1 MDKDQ
6 ILFDESDTI
15 DAATVAVAVHDAVT
29 NMADSFRA
37 DTEEPDGKT
46 QADDKSSAPIAAL
59 EDASFFDET
68 ASMSAQAINAAAA
81 FFDET
86 DAIDAKAVLEAADAQ
101 GPGEASDG
109 RTGKITFLEPGM
121 AAALSG
127 SDESDGSDDS
137 DDMDGGAEEPGETG
151 ETGKIVFTDSPRPAA
166 GAHEDAD
173 DEDDEDDSDAFGSEA
188 GDRSDI
194 DDEDDEVD
202 EDEPDIDDED
212 RHAGPHA
219 RYGYEADDLDD
230 IDDIDTDDRE
240 DRYPYNAD
248 EDEDDD
254 DDEYDDRG
262 AGGFIGWIRGL
273 TFIDYAIGIGAV
285 AVAAAVILFASRYM
299 QIRHTDEQRADFR
312 SIGAQ
317 LSEIDFIENG
327 KIQAI
332 ADAKQQR
339 DIAAAQAE
347 ELKKEEEQIISLA
360 GTIPVTLDLSSV
372 QKDLKIKFHMG
383 DSGTLLTGVP
393 FTALVTSPS
402 GSVETYT
409 DTDMDGMIYETD
421 MTAGEY
427 QVAMQPLLTEEM
439 KKDVRSEEFR
449 KYAKYLLPSEAQ
461 RVTVK
466 DKIEYKKVEV
476 ADEIK
481 QESQINV
488 AQEDTARNDTVVE
501 SVIQDTV
508 EWVDSTKTEEAAAG
522 GEISDDYEEVSKD
535 EITDPYRN
543 VQARANVITGN
554 FRLLA
559 EITSA
564 SENTDDGVQ
573 SVGNTLNGSLEIND
587 EITDPETGEKVSKPA
602 TDESQGSEGQNSEGQ
617 NTGTGGLSSE
627 GFGDIGG
634 GASHEITTGD
644 FGDTGNS
651 GNTGDFGDTGS
662 TGTDQNQGTGTSTGE
677 QTGQQT
683 GTEQSGQ
690 TGQTQQGT
698 GDQTGTGQSGQTGQ
712 GTGTGQTQQGTT
724 QNQQGQGQTQEQAA
738 VTLKVSPESI
748 TLAPDKT
755 QTIEAIVENSDNKKV
770 TFQSENEL
778 IARFTQTED
787 TRATVEG
794 ISIGETRI
802 FVYTEADPSIEK
814 IVTVKVEKSEDAAA
828 FDENAKLRDNY
839 GNQLYVQENGQLRE
853 AIIADYNKFDKFY
866 RKKSNAVTASNTSY
880 RYTGWQ
886 NINGL
891 TYYFDKNGVPVTG
904 QQVIQGATYNFNS
917 EGVLASGN
925 TQVGID
931 VSGWNGSINWPVVA
945 GSGINFAIVRAGYRG
960 SSVGALV
967 EDSKAAYNIQNAR
980 AAGLK
985 VGIYIFS
992 QAVNEAE
999 AVYEASMAVD
1009 FARKYG
1015 VSMPI
1020 FIDVESSGGRG
1031 DAISVAQRTA
1041 NIIAFCKTV
1050 QASGY
1055 SAGIYAN
1062 TNWFS
1067 EKIDVSQLTSYHIWL
1082 AQYSAAPTYTRSRY
1096 DIWQYSNKGKVNGI
1110 SGSVDMNI
1118 SYRAY

>member
-29 NMADSFRA
+29 NMADSFPI
-37 DTEEPDGKT
+37 DPEEPDEK
-46 QADDKSSAPIAAL
+46 AAGG
-59 EDASFFDET
+59 DASFFDDT
-68 ASMSAQAINAAAA
+68 ASVNAQAISAAVA

-86 DAIDAKAVLEAADAQ
+86 DAIDAKAVLEAAEAE
-101 GPGEASDG
+101 GPAEAGDG
-109 RTGKITFLEPGM
+109 RTGKITFLEPG
-121 AAALSG
+121 AAAAMSG
-127 SDESDGSDDS
+127 
-137 DDMDGGAEEPGETG
+137 GEG
-151 ETGKIVFTDSPRPAA
+151 ETGKITFTDSASAVA
-166 GAHEDAD
+166 GAVRDGDEDDFDQDFDHDPDRDPGYDLDIDADEDIDAD
-173 DEDDEDDSDAFGSEA
+173 DDA
-188 GDRSDI
+188 
-194 DDEDDEVD
+194 
-202 EDEPDIDDED
+202 
-212 RHAGPHA
+212 
-219 RYGYEADDLDD
+219 DD
-230 IDDIDTDDRE
+230 IDDIDDDIDDGGHEAGRHAERRAAARQEYDDFDEDEE
-240 DRYPYNAD
+240 DRYPYD
-248 EDEDDD
+248 DEDDD
-254 DDEYDDRG
+254 N

-273 TFIDYAIGIGAV
+273 SFIDYAIGIGGIAV
-285 AVAAAVILFASRYM
+285 AVAVILFASRYT
-299 QIRHTDEQRADFR
+299 QIRQTDEQRADFR
-312 SIGAQ
+312 NVGTQ
-317 LSEIDFIENG
+317 LAGIDLVDSG

-332 ADAKQQR
+332 ADAKLQR
-339 DIAAAQAE
+339 DIAAAQEE
-347 ELKKEEEQIISLA
+347 ELKREEEQILSLA
-360 GTIPVTLDLSSV
+360 GSIPVEMNLSSV

-383 DSGTLLTGVP
+383 SSGTLLTGVP
-393 FTALVTSPS
+393 FAALVTSPS

-421 MTAGEY
+421 IPAGEY
-427 QVAMQPLLTEEM
+427 QVAMKPLLTEEM
-439 KKDVRSEEFR
+439 TKDVHSEEYR
-449 KYAKYLLPSEAQ
+449 QYAKYLLPAEAQ
-461 RVTVK
+461 RITVK
-466 DKIEYKKVEV
+466 DTIEYKKVEV

-508 EWVDSTKTEEAAAG
+508 EWVDSTKTEEAPQA
-522 GEISDDYEEVSKD
+522 EISDEYEEVNKD
-535 EITDPYRN
+535 EITNPYRN
-543 VQARANVITGN
+543 VQARAGVITGN
-554 FRLLA
+554 FRLLT
-559 EITSA
+559 EISP
-564 SENTDDGVQ
+564 NTDTSDDIYKAGE
-573 SVGNTLNGSLEIND
+573 SSSGSLEIDD
-587 EITDPETGEKVSKPA
+587 EVTDPETGERVSKPES
-602 TDESQGSEGQNSEGQ
+602 TDEGQGTEGEGSQGAGSQEGQ
-617 NTGTGGLSSE
+617 GTISNE

-634 GASHEITTGD
+634 GSGHEVNTGD
-644 FGDTGNS
+644 FGDTGNT
-651 GNTGDFGDTGS
+651 GNTGDFGNTGDTGN
-662 TGTDQNQGTGTSTGE
+662 TGTASGEQNQGASGE
-677 QTGQQT
+677 QQGGNASGEQQQGGQTGQQT
-683 GTEQSGQ
+683 GQG
-690 TGQTQQGT
+690 QQGT
-698 GDQTGTGQSGQTGQ
+698 GNTGENQSQE
-712 GTGTGQTQQGTT
+712 
-724 QNQQGQGQTQEQAA
+724 QGQAA
-738 VTLKVSPESI
+738 ASLKVSPESI
-748 TLAPDKT
+748 TIAPDKT
-755 QTIEAIVENSDNKKV
+755 QTIEVTVENLENKKV
-770 TFQSENEL
+770 TFRSENEL
-778 IARFTQTED
+778 IARVTQTED

-794 ISIGETRI
+794 ISIGDTRI
-802 FVYTEADPSIEK
+802 FISPEADPSIEK
-814 IVTVKVEKSEDAAA
+814 TVTVKVEKSEDEP

-839 GNQLYVQENGQLRE
+839 GNQLYVQDGGQLRE
-853 AIIADYNKFDKFY
+853 AVISDYNKFDKFY

-917 EGVLASGN
+917 EGVLATGN

-931 VSGWNGSINWPVVA
+931 VSGWNGNINWPVVS
-945 GSGINFAIVRAGYRG
+945 GSGISFAIVRAGYRG

-967 EDSKAAYNIQNAR
+967 EDSKAAYNIQNAK

-992 QAVNEAE
+992 QAINEAE

-1009 FARKYG
+1009 YARKYG
-1015 VSMPI
+1015 ISMPI

-1031 DAISVAQRTA
+1031 DAISVSQRTA

-1082 AQYSAAPTYTRSRY
+1082 AQYAAAPTYTRSRY